1 MPGPGG
7 RAQKQRQSGFT
18 LIELLVVMAIAA
30 MLIAIVPTSLGKL
43 REVSQYRD
51 TVRSVVLSLR
61 QARQDAVESGR
72 VTVFRVDLAERQF
85 GVVGRTMT
93 LLPDS
98 LEMKT
103 TVGVSAVP
111 DSNGQRDIYF
121 FPQGG
126 ATGGT
131 VELVRQS
138 GAGVRI
144 RVDWLFGQVTQE
156 VSEL

>member
-1 MPGPGG
+1 
-7 RAQKQRQSGFT
+7 
-18 LIELLVVMAIAA
+18 VVIAIAA
-30 MLIAIVPTSLGKL
+30 MLVAIVPSSLGKL

-72 VTVFRVDLAERQF
+72 ATVFRADLAERQF
-85 GVVGRTMT
+85 GIVGRTPVR
-93 LLPDS
+93 LPDS
-98 LEMKT
+98 LEMKA
-103 TVGVSAVP
+103 TVGASAVAT
-111 DSNGQRDIYF
+111 SKGQGDILF
-121 FPQGG
+121 FPEGG

-131 VELVRQS
+131 IELVRKS

-156 VSEL
+156 VAEQ